1 MTLVDVALML
11 KDTNDNHPEFPAPGA
26 VFEERPENLPPTSDQ
41 AAIYLPLAIDLD
53 GPAQSI
59 KGYRL
64 REGAGLTSNALFNL
78 VYTPQAANPSRR
90 LYLVPK
96 QPLDHELAAVHFLQV
111 VAEERVPLPPHASGA
126 GSVPQNILNVTV
138 SVRDENDNPPVFS
151 RPRYPLNLSENT
163 LPDSSHPVLEVRSL
177 ATLPLFLT

>member
-64 REGAGLTSNALFNL
+64 REGAGLTSNALFSL

-111 VAEERVPLPPHASGA
+111 VAEERVPLPPHASSA
-126 GSVPQNILNVTV
+126 GSGAPQNILNVTV

-151 RPRYPLNLSENT
+151 SPRYKVNLSEST
-163 LPDSSHPVLEVRSL
+163 RPDGHSVLDVRSHL
-177 ATLPLFLT
+177 S